1 MIQSLFILSPT
12 GEILIERHFRSILT
26 SRTICDIFWSRASE
40 SLNHH
45 GGVSTVLGA
54 NPFPLYDSVPPVMEV
69 PDVVS
74 DNVDGGGASGGGGGS
89 LYLFHVLRYGLTYLA
104 ACPPC
109 IGRGHHEIP
118 PLLVIEFL
126 HKIAD
131 TFVIYFGNP
140 ADESAVKDNFST
152 AYQLLEEMVDFG
164 WPLTTEPN
172 ALTDLIRPPTVLA
185 KIHQAMTGGSSSIL
199 SEALPKGTVSNMP
212 WRKAGVSHPNNEI
225 YIDIVEEI
233 DAIISSTGV
242 VISSDVSGNI
252 QAQSNLSGVPDL
264 LLTFNDPS
272 LIDDCSFHPCVRY
285 SRFEKDR
292 IVSFVP
298 PDGCF
303 ELMRY
308 RVRANENDPLSNNLA
323 VGNVPI
329 QVIPRISYGQFGE
342 RGGEGGAAGGGS
354 SSARTSGD
362 VVGRISLSVSAR
374 SISSLIYSPS
384 RKGPLVIEDVT
395 IVIPFP
401 KFVRTANLNVTTGQV
416 IYDEAGK
423 IAKWTIGKLDEK
435 LRPQLNGSMVL
446 EDGDNKETKAS
457 SLYASGGEEQPPLFV
472 NWKILLASVSGLNV
486 SGLSVTGEH
495 YKPYKGV
502 RNITKSGTFQIR
514 CH

>member
-12 GEILIERHFRSILT
+12 GEVLIERHFRSILT

-45 GGVSTVLGA
+45 GGVSTVGS
-54 NPFPLYDSVPPVMEV
+54 NPFSLYDSVPPVMEV
-69 PDVVS
+69 PDVH
-74 DNVDGGGASGGGGGS
+74 DGVDAGSGGT
-89 LYLFHVLRYGLTYLA
+89 LYLFSVLRDGLTYLA
-104 ACPPC
+104 ACPAC
-109 IGRGHHEIP
+109 MGGGQREIP

-131 TFVIYFGNP
+131 TFVLYFGDP

-152 AYQLLEEMVDFG
+152 AYQLLEEMVDHG

-172 ALTDLIRPPTVLA
+172 ALTDLIRPPTVMA
-185 KIHQAMTGGSSSIL
+185 KIQQAISGGSSSIL
-199 SEALPKGTVSNMP
+199 SEALPTGTVSNMP
-212 WRKAGVSHPNNEI
+212 WRKAGVTHPNNEI

-233 DAIISSTGV
+233 DAILNANGG
-242 VISSDVSGNI
+242 VISSDVSGSI

-264 LLTFNDPS
+264 LLTFNDAT

-285 SRFEKDR
+285 TRFDKDKV
-292 IVSFVP
+292 VSFVP
-298 PDGCF
+298 PDGPF

-308 RVRANENDPLSNNLA
+308 RVRRMNGDSGHSNLA
-323 VGNVPI
+323 VGNMPI
-329 QVIPRISYGQFGE
+329 QVIPRVSYGQFGGE
-342 RGGEGGAAGGGS
+342 RGGNVG
-354 SSARTSGD
+354 
-362 VVGRISLSVSAR
+362 GRISLSVTAR
-374 SISSLIYSPS
+374 SISSLTFSSS
-384 RKGPLVIEDVT
+384 RKGSLVIENVT
-395 IVIPFP
+395 IIIPFP

-423 IAKWTIGKLDEK
+423 IAKWTIGQLDEK
-435 LRPQLNGSMVL
+435 KRPQLNGTMVL
-446 EDGDNKETKAS
+446 EEGEEMMAS
-457 SLYASGGEEQPPLFV
+457 SLSASGEEQPPLLV
-472 NWKILLASVSGLNV
+472 NWKVLLASVSGLNV